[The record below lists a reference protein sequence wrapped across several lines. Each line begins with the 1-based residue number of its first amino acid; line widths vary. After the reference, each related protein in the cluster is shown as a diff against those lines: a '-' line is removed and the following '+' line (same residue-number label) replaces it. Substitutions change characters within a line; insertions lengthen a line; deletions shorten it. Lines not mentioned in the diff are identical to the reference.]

1 MHEREEAILGAAC
14 KVIAQGG
21 AAGLRMSEV
30 AREAGVS
37 SALLHYYF
45 ATRHELLA
53 RAFAFADTRVDAH
66 VIALVG
72 DEGSGHERLEALL
85 TAYLSPDAV
94 VTEDWV
100 VWSELWRSARFDETL
115 RDLLHEADRDWIEQV
130 AALLRDGIADGSIAG
145 SVDVGDTAVHLVSL
159 VDGLGTRVLAGVV
172 GREDALRLIERAL
185 RTELGAPLSDAHR
198 PTMEKATR

>member
-14 KVIAQGG
+14 RVIAQSG

-66 VIALVG
+66 VLALVG
-72 DEGSGHERLEALL
+72 EQGSGRDRLETLL
-85 TAYLSPDAV
+85 TAYLSPEPV

-100 VWSELWRSARFDETL
+100 VWSELWRSARFDATL
-115 RDLLHEADRDWIEQV
+115 RELLHEADREWVGQV
-130 AALLRDGIADGSIAG
+130 AALLRDGIADGSIDA
-145 SVDVGDTAVHLVSL
+145 SIEVDDTAIRLISL
-159 VDGLGTRVLAGVV
+159 VDGLGTRVLAGVLE
-172 GREDALRLIERAL
+172 REDARRLIEGSL
-185 RTELGAPLSDAHR
+185 TTELSERQAL
-198 PTMEKATR
+198 TR

>member
-14 KVIAQGG
+14 RVIAQSG

-53 RAFAFADTRVDAH
+53 RAFAFADSRVDAH
-66 VIALVG
+66 VLALVG
-72 DEGSGHERLEALL
+72 EQGSGRDRLEALL
-85 TAYLSPDAV
+85 AAYLSPDPV

-100 VWSELWRSARFDETL
+100 VWSELWRSARFAATL
-115 RDLLHEADRDWIEQV
+115 RELLHEADREWVGQV
-130 AALLRDGIADGSIAG
+130 AALLREGVSDGSIDA
-145 SVDVGDTAVHLVSL
+145 SIEIDDSAIRLISL
-159 VDGLGTRVLAGVV
+159 VDGLGTRVLAGVLE
-172 GREDALRLIERAL
+172 RDDALRLIECSLAR
-185 RTELGAPLSDAHR
+185 ELSDR
-198 PTMEKATR
+198 EVVTR

>member
-14 KVIAQGG
+14 RVIAQSG

-66 VIALVG
+66 VLSLVG
-72 DEGSGHERLEALL
+72 DEGSGRDRLETLL
-85 TAYLSPDAV
+85 TAYLSPDPV

-100 VWSELWRSARFDETL
+100 VWSELWRSARFDATL
-115 RDLLHEADRDWIEQV
+115 GELLHDADREWVGQV
-130 AALLRDGIADGSIAG
+130 AGLLREGIADGSIDG
-145 SVDVGDTAVHLVSL
+145 SVEIDDSAIRLISL
-159 VDGLGTRVLAGVV
+159 VDGLGTRVLAGVLE
-172 GREDALRLIERAL
+172 REDALRLIERSL
-185 RTELGAPLSDAHR
+185 TRELSDR
-198 PTMEKATR
+198 QVATR

>member
-1 MHEREEAILGAAC
+1 MHEREEAILVAAC
-14 KVIAQGG
+14 RVIAQSG

-66 VIALVG
+66 VLALVG
-72 DEGSGHERLEALL
+72 VEGSGRDRLEALL
-85 TAYLSPDAV
+85 GAYLSPEPV

-100 VWSELWRSARFDETL
+100 VWSELWRSARFDSTL
-115 RDLLHEADRDWIEQV
+115 RELLHKADLEWVGQV
-130 AALLRDGIADGSIAG
+130 AALLREGVSDGSI
-145 SVDVGDTAVHLVSL
+145 DVSTEIDDSAIRLISL
-159 VDGLGTRVLAGVV
+159 VDGLGTRVLAGVL
-172 GREDALRLIERAL
+172 GREDALRLIECSLAR
-185 RTELGAPLSDAHR
+185 ELSDREVVA
-198 PTMEKATR
+198 P

>member
-1 MHEREEAILGAAC
+1 VHEREEAILGAAC
-14 KVIAQGG
+14 RVIAQNG

-45 ATRHELLA
+45 ATRRELLG

-66 VIALVG
+66 VLSLVG
-72 DEGSGHERLEALL
+72 EEGSGRDRLETLL
-85 TAYLSPDAV
+85 TAYLSPDPV

-115 RDLLHEADRDWIEQV
+115 RELLHDADREWVSQV
-130 AALLRDGIADGSIAG
+130 ASLLSEGIADGSIDRSIEIAD
-145 SVDVGDTAVHLVSL
+145 SAIRLVSL
-159 VDGLGTRVLAGVV
+159 VDGLGTRVLAGVLE
-172 GREDALRLIERAL
+172 RADALLLIERSLA
-185 RTELGAPLSDAHR
+185 RELSDR
-198 PTMEKATR
+198 QVVTR

>member
-14 KVIAQGG
+14 RVIAQSG

-53 RAFAFADTRVDAH
+53 RAFAYADTRVDAY
-66 VIALVG
+66 VLSLVG
-72 DEGSGHERLEALL
+72 EQGSGRDRLETLL
-85 TAYLSPDAV
+85 TAYLSPDPI

-100 VWSELWRSARFDETL
+100 VWSELWRSARFDDTL
-115 RDLLHEADRDWIEQV
+115 CELLHEADREWVSQV
-130 AALLRDGIADGSIAG
+130 AMLLREGIADGSIDA
-145 SVDVGDTAVHLVSL
+145 STEIDDSAIRLISL
-159 VDGLGTRVLAGVV
+159 VDGLGTRVLAGVLE
-172 GREDALRLIERAL
+172 RDDALRLIERSLA
-185 RTELGAPLSDAHR
+185 RELSDR
-198 PTMEKATR
+198 QVVTQ

>member
-1 MHEREEAILGAAC
+1 MHEREETILGAAC
-14 KVIAQGG
+14 RVIAQSG

-45 ATRHELLA
+45 ATRRELLA

-66 VIALVG
+66 VLSLVG
-72 DEGSGHERLEALL
+72 EQGSGRERLETLL
-85 TAYLSPDAV
+85 TAYLSPEPV

-115 RDLLHEADRDWIEQV
+115 LELLHDADREWVGQV
-130 AALLRDGIADGSIAG
+130 AALLRDGIADGSIDA
-145 SVDVGDTAVHLVSL
+145 SIEVDDTAIHLVSL
-159 VDGLGTRVLAGVV
+159 VDGLGTRVLAGVIE
-172 GREDALRLIERAL
+172 REDALRLIERSL
-185 RTELGAPLSDAHR
+185 TTELSDR
-198 PTMEKATR
+198 QVATR

>member
-1 MHEREEAILGAAC
+1 MRMHEREEAILEAAC
-14 KVIAQGG
+14 RVIAQSG

-66 VIALVG
+66 VLSLVG
-72 DEGSGHERLEALL
+72 EQGSGRDRLETLL
-85 TAYLSPDAV
+85 CAYLSPDPV

-115 RDLLHEADRDWIEQV
+115 RELLHEADREWVSQV
-130 AALLRDGIADGSIAG
+130 AALLRDGVADGSIDA
-145 SVDVGDTAVHLVSL
+145 STEIDDSAIRLISL
-159 VDGLGTRVLAGVV
+159 VDGLGTRVLAGVLER
-172 GREDALRLIERAL
+172 GDALRLIERSLA
-185 RTELGAPLSDAHR
+185 RELSDR
-198 PTMEKATR
+198 EVVTR

>member
-14 KVIAQGG
+14 RVIAQSG

-45 ATRHELLA
+45 ATRRELLA

-66 VIALVG
+66 VLSLVG
-72 DEGSGHERLEALL
+72 EQGSGRDRLETLL
-85 TAYLSPDAV
+85 TAYLSPEPV

-115 RDLLHEADRDWIEQV
+115 LELLHDADREWVGQV
-130 AALLRDGIADGSIAG
+130 AALLRDGIADGSIEG
-145 SVDVGDTAVHLVSL
+145 SVEVDDTAIQLVSL
-159 VDGLGTRVLAGVV
+159 VDGLGTRVLAGVIE
-172 GREDALRLIERAL
+172 REDALRLIERSL
-185 RTELGAPLSDAHR
+185 TTELSDR
-198 PTMEKATR
+198 QVATR

>member
-72 DEGSGHERLEALL
+72 DEGSGRQRLATLL
-85 TAYLSPDAV
+85 TAYLAPDAV

-115 RDLLHEADRDWIEQV
+115 RGLLHQADGEWVEQV

-145 SVDVGDTAVHLVSL
+145 SVDVADTAIHLVSL
-159 VDGLGTRVLAGVV
+159 VDGLGTRVLGGVV
-172 GREDALRLIERAL
+172 HREDALRLIERAL
-185 RTELGAPLSDAHR
+185 RSELSLRPGDAH
-198 PTMEKATR
+198 MKEKATR

>member
-1 MHEREEAILGAAC
+1 MRMHEREEAILVAAC
-14 KVIAQGG
+14 RVIAQSG

-66 VIALVG
+66 VLALVG
-72 DEGSGHERLEALL
+72 VEGSGRDRLEALL
-85 TAYLSPDAV
+85 GAYLSPDPV

-100 VWSELWRSARFDETL
+100 VWSELWRSARFDATL
-115 RDLLHEADRDWIEQV
+115 RELLHKADLEWVGQV
-130 AALLRDGIADGSIAG
+130 AALLREGVSDGSIDA
-145 SVDVGDTAVHLVSL
+145 SIEIDDSAIRLISL
-159 VDGLGTRVLAGVV
+159 VDGLGTRVLAGVLE
-172 GREDALRLIERAL
+172 RDDALRLIECSLAR
-185 RTELGAPLSDAHR
+185 ELSDR
-198 PTMEKATR
+198 EVVTR

>member
-53 RAFAFADTRVDAH
+53 RAFAFADIRVDAH
-66 VIALVG
+66 VLALVG
-72 DEGSGHERLEALL
+72 DGGSGRDRLETLL
-85 TAYLSPDAV
+85 TAYLSPEAV

-115 RDLLHEADRDWIEQV
+115 RQMLHEADRGWIAQV
-130 AALLRDGIADGSIAG
+130 AALLRDGIADGSVAG
-145 SVDVGDTAVHLVSL
+145 SIDIDDTAVHLVSL
-159 VDGLGTRVLAGVV
+159 VDGLGTRVLAGVIE
-172 GREDALRLIERAL
+172 REDALRLIERSL
-185 RTELGAPLSDAHR
+185 TTELFDR
-198 PTMEKATR
+198 MEKATR

>member
-14 KVIAQGG
+14 RVIAQSG

-53 RAFAFADTRVDAH
+53 RAFAFADSRVDAH
-66 VIALVG
+66 VLALVG
-72 DEGSGHERLEALL
+72 EQGSGRDRLEALL
-85 TAYLSPDAV
+85 AAYLSPDPV

-100 VWSELWRSARFDETL
+100 VWSELWRSARFDATL
-115 RDLLHEADRDWIEQV
+115 RELLHEADREWVGQV
-130 AALLRDGIADGSIAG
+130 AALLREGVSDG
-145 SVDVGDTAVHLVSL
+145 SVDASIEIDDSAIRLISL
-159 VDGLGTRVLAGVV
+159 VDGLGTRVLAGVLE
-172 GREDALRLIERAL
+172 RDDALRLIECSLAR
-185 RTELGAPLSDAHR
+185 ELSER
-198 PTMEKATR
+198 EVVTR